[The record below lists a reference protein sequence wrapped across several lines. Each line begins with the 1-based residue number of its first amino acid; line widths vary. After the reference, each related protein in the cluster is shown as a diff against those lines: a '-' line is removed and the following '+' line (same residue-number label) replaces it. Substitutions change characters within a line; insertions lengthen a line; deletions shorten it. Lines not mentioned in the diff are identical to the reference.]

1 MGLIDNTLQ
10 QIRSIVDLNG
20 HMDTENAEKAI
31 RSNIFFRGPNAWI
44 LAVAIIIA
52 SVGLN
57 VNSIPVIIGAMLI

>member
-31 RSNIFFRGPNAWI
+31 RSNIFSEGRTHGFWPWQ
-44 LAVAIIIA
+44 
-52 SVGLN
+52 S
-57 VNSIPVIIGAMLI
+57 

>member
-44 LAVAIIIA
+44 LAVE
-52 SVGLN
+52 
-57 VNSIPVIIGAMLI
+57 IGRAHV